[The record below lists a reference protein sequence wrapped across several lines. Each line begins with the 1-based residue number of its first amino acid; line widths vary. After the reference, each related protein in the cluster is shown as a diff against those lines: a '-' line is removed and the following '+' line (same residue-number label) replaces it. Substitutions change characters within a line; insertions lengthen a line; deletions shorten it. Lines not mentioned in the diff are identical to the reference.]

1 MNTLNNEIDKI
12 NRDDTQ
18 IYIIGANG
26 YIGHSLM
33 RMLNNITETGVI
45 KINTEQYLKTKL
57 KVKSNSVC
65 FILSSISDEYICENN
80 KTLARRINIDLI
92 KKLCDNNFQKLI
104 FASTTSLY
112 SNCDDHANEE
122 SAITDSNFYL
132 YTKIV
137 GEDLIRQC
145 NSDNTICRLSTVIG
159 NSHNMR
165 KDIFPNNIFFE
176 NNPINIY
183 GLHTCKPYFSIGDTV
198 IGLINMLH
206 YDDYKIINIGN
217 NEMNLSKE
225 IILQTAN
232 SINPEIKFNIKSKNP
247 KYNFKNYTVNFDK
260 YQQKCNKYTN
270 LADILK
276 GLNNY
281 YKSRSNIIL

>member
-1 MNTLNNEIDKI
+1 MNTVNNKIDKI
-12 NRDDTQ
+12 NRENIQ

-26 YIGHSLM
+26 YIGNSLM
-33 RMLNNITETGVI
+33 RILNKVTKDGVI

-92 KKLCDNNFQKLI
+92 KKLCDNNFSKLI
-104 FASTTSLY
+104 FTSTTSLY
-112 SNCDDHANEE
+112 SNCDDTANEE
-122 SAITDSNFYL
+122 SEISDANFYL
-132 YTKIV
+132 YTKII
-137 GEDLIRQC
+137 GENLIREC
-145 NSDNTICRLSTVIG
+145 NSNNIICRLSTVIG

-165 KDIFPNNIFFE
+165 KDIFPNSIFFE
-176 NNPINIY
+176 KNPINVY
-183 GLHTCKPYFSIGDTV
+183 GLRTYKPYFSIGDTV
-198 IGLINMLH
+198 IGLINMLY

-225 IILQTAN
+225 IILKTVN
-232 SINPEIKFNIKSKNP
+232 SINPGIKFKIKSINP
-247 KYNFKNYTVNFDK
+247 KYNFKNYTVNFDRF
-260 YQQKCNKYTN
+260 QQRSNKYTN
-270 LADILK
+270 LEEILK

-281 YKSRSNIIL
+281 YKSGTNIKL